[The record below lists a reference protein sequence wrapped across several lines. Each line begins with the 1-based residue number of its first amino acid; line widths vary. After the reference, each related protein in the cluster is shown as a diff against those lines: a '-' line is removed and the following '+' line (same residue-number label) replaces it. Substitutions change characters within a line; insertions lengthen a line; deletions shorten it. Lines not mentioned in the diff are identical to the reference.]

1 MTSMPISIFLLSDSQ
16 NICDQLDATLS
27 GGEVNREAVRVE
39 IAA

>member
-1 MTSMPISIFLLSDSQ
+1 MPISIFLLLDSQ
-16 NICDQLDATLS
+16 NICDHLEANLL